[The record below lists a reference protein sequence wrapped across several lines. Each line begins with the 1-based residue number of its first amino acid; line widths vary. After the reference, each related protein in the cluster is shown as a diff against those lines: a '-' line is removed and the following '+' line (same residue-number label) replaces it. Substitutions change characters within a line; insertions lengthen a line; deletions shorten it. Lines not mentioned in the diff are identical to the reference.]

1 MIATSKIKKITLP
14 GDTPKCDLCVATVG
28 VDLIHD
34 KGAAVPIPK
43 RHVND
48 AEFDMPTIY
57 GSWGYVCRDHLESH
71 VAPGA
76 YETGTHIT
84 WTG

>member
-1 MIATSKIKKITLP
+1 MPDVIPTSAIKQITLD
-14 GDTPKCDLCVATVG
+14 GDTPPCDLCVATG
-28 VDLIHD
+28 H
-34 KGAAVPIPK
+34 ASP
-43 RHVND
+43 ND

-57 GSWGYVCRDHLESH
+57 GAWGYVCRDHLESH

-76 YETGTHIT
+76 YGVGTHIT

>member
-1 MIATSKIKKITLP
+1 MPAVIPTSAIKQITLD
-14 GDTPKCDLCVATVG
+14 GDTPPCDLCVAE
-28 VDLIHD
+28 H
-34 KGAAVPIPK
+34 PHHPP
-43 RHVND
+43 RD

-76 YETGTHIT
+76 YGVGTHIT

>member
-14 GDTPKCDLCVATVG
+14 GDTPKCDLCVALGHT
-28 VDLIHD
+28 
-34 KGAAVPIPK
+34 PQ
-43 RHVND
+43 ND

-76 YETGTHIT
+76 YETGTCIT

>member
-1 MIATSKIKKITLP
+1 MIATSQIKKITLP
-14 GDTPKCDLCVATVG
+14 GDTPKCDLCVALGETPVQS
-28 VDLIHD
+28 
-34 KGAAVPIPK
+34 
-43 RHVND
+43 

-57 GSWGYVCRDHLESH
+57 GTWGYVCRDHLESH

-76 YETGTHIT
+76 YETGTCIT

>member
-14 GDTPKCDLCVATVG
+14 GDTPPCDLCVVEPHG
-28 VDLIHD
+28 LEH
-34 KGAAVPIPK
+34 P
-43 RHVND
+43 RD

-76 YETGTHIT
+76 YETGTCIT

>member
-1 MIATSKIKKITLP
+1 MEVPTVTAKVPTSEIKKITLP
-14 GDTPKCDLCVATVG
+14 GDTPKCDLCAAT
-28 VDLIHD
+28 
-34 KGAAVPIPK
+34 GASPEK
-43 RHVND
+43 D
-48 AEFDMPTIY
+48 AEFDMPTIF

-76 YETGTHIT
+76 YGVGTHIT